1 MTDIARKL
9 LDEVMALS
17 VNEREMIA
25 VRLLDSLEGE
35 DEDPKEVE
43 KAWME
48 EVRRR
53 IAQIDAGEV
62 ECRPLDDVL
71 VELRARLGD

>member
-17 VNEREMIA
+17 ANEREMIA

-35 DEDPKEVE
+35 DEDPEEVE
-43 KAWME
+43 KTWME

-53 IAQIDAGEV
+53 VAQIDAGEV

-71 VELRARLGD
+71 AELRARLGD